1 MVKPRT
7 SVRDA
12 ETSARRRQYLD
23 ALERILND
31 PPGGLAR
38 SVDAALERACR
49 VEALVAAGNELARLV
64 DAATRT
70 NPFRE
75 RYAEGVRKWD
85 DAVDLLRDL
94 EDLGR

>member
-1 MVKPRT
+1 MVKHT
-7 SVRDA
+7 SIRDA

-23 ALERILND
+23 ALERILD
-31 PPGGLAR
+31 APGVEAAT
-38 SVDAALERACR
+38 DDALERACR
-49 VEALVAAGNELARLV
+49 VEALVAAGNELARLL

-75 RYAEGVRKWD
+75 RYVEGVRKWD
-85 DAVDLLRDL
+85 DALDLLRDL